1 MFIQIAPK
9 AKVYVTDQ
17 DVQFIRQHTTE
28 SFRAKQLSPEDADRA
43 KRLADKAVFVRKKL
57 DDDTQYA
64 LNRKIRFVANDRK
77 NKSELVKQIEAYGL
91 KNKLQDLARKEEARR
106 PFRHLPKQFSKGIL
120 IGNIAIVPKK
130 HTGTRYVYV
139 LADMM
144 EAKILHEDI
153 NLKQTAILVAHYLAD
168 DKNIP
173 NNILELDTKHAS
185 QLFDIQNAK
194 RMIRE
199 AQKEKDELMEDVY
212 WDRLDVANRLAD
224 DCKTKIQHIFNDTF
238 GA

>member
-1 MFIQIAPK
+1 MI
-9 AKVYVTDQ
+9 
-17 DVQFIRQHTTE
+17 E
-28 SFRAKQLSPEDADRA
+28 
-43 KRLADKAVFVRKKL
+43 
-57 DDDTQYA
+57 
-64 LNRKIRFVANDRK
+64 K
-77 NKSELVKQIEAYGL
+77 NKSELLKQIEAYGL
-91 KNKLQDLARKEEARR
+91 KDKLADLAHKEQARR

-139 LADMM
+139 IADMM
-144 EAKILHEDI
+144 EAKVLHDNI

-168 DKNIP
+168 EKSVPTNVI
-173 NNILELDTKHAS
+173 ELDTKHAS

-199 AQKEKDELMEDVY
+199 AQKQKDELIEDVY

-224 DCKTKIQHIFNDTF
+224 ECKTKIQQIFNDTF

>member
-1 MFIQIAPK
+1 M
-9 AKVYVTDQ
+9 
-17 DVQFIRQHTTE
+17 TE
-28 SFRAKQLSPEDADRA
+28 
-43 KRLADKAVFVRKKL
+43 
-57 DDDTQYA
+57 
-64 LNRKIRFVANDRK
+64 K

-91 KNKLQDLARKEEARR
+91 KSKLADLAHKEQARR

-139 LADMM
+139 IADMM
-144 EAKILHEDI
+144 EAKVLHEDI

-168 DKNIP
+168 EKNIP

-199 AQKEKDELMEDVY
+199 AQKSKDDLMEDVY

-224 DCKTKIQHIFNDTF
+224 ECKGKIQHIFNDTF
-238 GA
+238 GG

>member
-1 MFIQIAPK
+1 M
-9 AKVYVTDQ
+9 TG
-17 DVQFIRQHTTE
+17 
-28 SFRAKQLSPEDADRA
+28 
-43 KRLADKAVFVRKKL
+43 
-57 DDDTQYA
+57 
-64 LNRKIRFVANDRK
+64 K

-139 LADMM
+139 IADMM
-144 EAKILHEDI
+144 EAKVLHEDI
-153 NLKQTAILVAHYLAD
+153 NLKQTAIMVAHYLAD
-168 DKNIP
+168 GKSIP
-173 NNILELDTKHAS
+173 TNILELDTKHAS

-224 DCKTKIQHIFNDTF
+224 ECKGKIQHIFNDTF
-238 GA
+238 GG

>member
-1 MFIQIAPK
+1 M
-9 AKVYVTDQ
+9 
-17 DVQFIRQHTTE
+17 
-28 SFRAKQLSPEDADRA
+28 SG
-43 KRLADKAVFVRKKL
+43 
-57 DDDTQYA
+57 
-64 LNRKIRFVANDRK
+64 K

-91 KNKLQDLARKEEARR
+91 KNKLADLARREEAKR

-130 HTGTRYVYV
+130 YTGTRYVYV
-139 LADMM
+139 IADML
-144 EAKILHEDI
+144 EARILHEDI

-168 DKNIP
+168 GKAVP
-173 NNILELDTKHAS
+173 RNILDLDTKFAS

-199 AQKEKDELMEDVY
+199 AQKDEDELTEDVY

-224 DCKTKIQHIFNDTF
+224 ECKSNIQQIFNDTF
-238 GA
+238 GS

>member
-1 MFIQIAPK
+1 MIG
-9 AKVYVTDQ
+9 
-17 DVQFIRQHTTE
+17 
-28 SFRAKQLSPEDADRA
+28 
-43 KRLADKAVFVRKKL
+43 
-57 DDDTQYA
+57 
-64 LNRKIRFVANDRK
+64 K

-91 KNKLQDLARKEEARR
+91 KGKLADLAHKEQARR

-139 LADMM
+139 IADMM
-144 EAKILHEDI
+144 EATVLHDDI

-168 DKNIP
+168 GKNIP
-173 NNILELDTKHAS
+173 NNILDLDSKHAS
-185 QLFDIQNAK
+185 QLFDIQSAK

-199 AQKEKDELMEDVY
+199 AQKSKDELTEDVY

-224 DCKTKIQHIFNDTF
+224 DCKTNIQQIFSDTF
-238 GA
+238 GT

>member
-1 MFIQIAPK
+1 M
-9 AKVYVTDQ
+9 TG
-17 DVQFIRQHTTE
+17 
-28 SFRAKQLSPEDADRA
+28 
-43 KRLADKAVFVRKKL
+43 
-57 DDDTQYA
+57 
-64 LNRKIRFVANDRK
+64 K

-91 KNKLQDLARKEEARR
+91 KSKLADLAHREQARR

-139 LADMM
+139 IADMM
-144 EAKILHEDI
+144 EARVLHEDI

-168 DKNIP
+168 GKNVP
-173 NNILELDTKHAS
+173 ENILELDMKHAS
-185 QLFDIQNAK
+185 QLFDIQSAK

-199 AQKEKDELMEDVY
+199 AQKEKDEQMEDVY

-224 DCKTKIQHIFNDTF
+224 DCKAKIQHIFNDTF

>member
-1 MFIQIAPK
+1 MI
-9 AKVYVTDQ
+9 
-17 DVQFIRQHTTE
+17 E
-28 SFRAKQLSPEDADRA
+28 
-43 KRLADKAVFVRKKL
+43 
-57 DDDTQYA
+57 
-64 LNRKIRFVANDRK
+64 K

-91 KNKLQDLARKEEARR
+91 KNKLKDLARKEEARR

-224 DCKTKIQHIFNDTF
+224 DCKAKIQHIFNDTF
-238 GA
+238 GG

>member
-1 MFIQIAPK
+1 MT
-9 AKVYVTDQ
+9 V
-17 DVQFIRQHTTE
+17 
-28 SFRAKQLSPEDADRA
+28 
-43 KRLADKAVFVRKKL
+43 
-57 DDDTQYA
+57 
-64 LNRKIRFVANDRK
+64 K

-91 KNKLQDLARKEEARR
+91 KGKLADLAHKEQARR

-139 LADMM
+139 IADMM
-144 EAKILHEDI
+144 EAQLLHEDI

-168 DKNIP
+168 GKEVPKNI
-173 NNILELDTKHAS
+173 IELDTKHAS

-199 AQKEKDELMEDVY
+199 AQKEKNEQSEDVY

-224 DCKTKIQHIFNDTF
+224 DCKSKIQHIFNDTF
-238 GA
+238 GT

>member
-1 MFIQIAPK
+1 MK
-9 AKVYVTDQ
+9 
-17 DVQFIRQHTTE
+17 
-28 SFRAKQLSPEDADRA
+28 
-43 KRLADKAVFVRKKL
+43 
-57 DDDTQYA
+57 
-64 LNRKIRFVANDRK
+64 RK

-91 KNKLQDLARKEEARR
+91 QNKLADLARKEEARR

-139 LADMM
+139 IADMM
-144 EAKILHEDI
+144 GAKVLHDDI

-168 DKNIP
+168 GKNVP
-173 NNILELDTKHAS
+173 NNILELDMKHAS
-185 QLFDIQNAK
+185 QLFDIQSAK
-194 RMIRE
+194 RMIKE
-199 AQKEKDELMEDVY
+199 AQKNKDEQMEDVY

-224 DCKTKIQHIFNDTF
+224 ECKGNIQQIFSDRF